1 MKISIGP
8 ISYFWQRQRIFDF
21 YQSLEDTEIDIV
33 YLGET
38 ICSKRR
44 ELSFD
49 DWLEI
54 ADRLNKSGKEV
65 VLSTLTLIEAA
76 SELSLQGRIAKNGQ
90 YTVEANDMSAIRK
103 LCGERPFVIGPHI
116 NTYNSDTLEL
126 FNEMGACRWV
136 IPVELGKETIS
147 EIQQHRPEG
156 METEIFAFGNLPLAF
171 SARCYTARAH
181 NRPKDSCDFI
191 CLNYPDGLAMF
202 TQENEPFLFLNGVQT
217 QSVAKQNLVTLLDDI
232 NNLGIDVIR
241 IMPQSEG
248 MSEIIEIFHSV
259 LNGNMLVDTAL
270 EKLTVFHPF
279 GKCNGYWFGEEGMV
293 WIDNST
299 KQKENNQ
306 KASSCQVKD
315 EVEEEC

>member
-8 ISYFWQRQRIFDF
+8 ISYFWERQKVFDF
-21 YQSLEDTEIDIV
+21 YKSLEETAVDII

-44 ELSFD
+44 EVTLE

-54 ADRLNKSGKEV
+54 ANQLNNAGKEV

-90 YTVEANDMSAIRK
+90 YTVEVNDMAAIHK
-103 LCGERPFVIGPHI
+103 MSGLQQPFVIGPHI
-116 NTYNSDTLEL
+116 NTYNSATLEL
-126 FNEMGACRWV
+126 FNEMGASRWV
-136 IPVELGKETIS
+136 MPVEIGNKTIS
-147 EIQQHRPEG
+147 KMQQHRPAG

-191 CLNYPDGLAMF
+191 CLDYPDGLSMY
-202 TQENEPFLFLNGVQT
+202 TQDKEPFLILNGIQT
-217 QSVAKQNLVTLLDDI
+217 QSAAKQNLVTLLGDV
-232 NNLGIDVIR
+232 NELGIDVIR

-248 MSEIIEIFHSV
+248 MPEIIDIFHRV
-259 LNGNMLVDTAL
+259 LNGNLQVETAL
-270 EKLTVFHPF
+270 EKLAPFHLN
-279 GKCNGYWFGEEGMV
+279 GKCNGYWFGEEGMI
-293 WIDNST
+293 WIDDSEFCSKT
-299 KQKENNQ
+299 AE
-306 KASSCQVKD
+306 A
-315 EVEEEC
+315 

>member
-1 MKISIGP
+1 MKISAGP
-8 ISYFWQRQRIFDF
+8 ISYFWERQKVFDF
-21 YQSLEDTEIDIV
+21 YQCLEETAVDIV

-44 ELSFD
+44 EISLA

-54 ADRLNKSGKEV
+54 ANQLSNAGKEV

-76 SELSLQGRIAKNGQ
+76 SELSYQDRITKNGH
-90 YTVEANDMSAIRK
+90 YTIEANDMAAIHQ
-103 LCGERPFVIGPHI
+103 LGGQQPFVVGPHI

-136 IPVELGKETIS
+136 IPVELGNETIS
-147 EIQQHRPEG
+147 KIQQKRPAD
-156 METEIFAFGNLPLAF
+156 METEMLVFGNLPLAF

-181 NRPKDSCDFI
+181 NRSKDSCDFI
-191 CLNYPDGLAMF
+191 CQDYPEGLPMF
-202 TQENEPFLFLNGVQT
+202 TQENEPFLILNGIQT

-232 NNLGIDVIR
+232 NKLGIDVIR

-248 MSEIIEIFHSV
+248 MPEIIEIFHNV
-259 LNGNMLVDTAL
+259 LNGNLQAETAL
-270 EKLTVFHPF
+270 EKLAAFQLY

-293 WIDNST
+293 WISNSN
-299 KQKENNQ
+299 KQKE
-306 KASSCQVKD
+306 CCRDV
-315 EVEEEC
+315 

>member
-1 MKISIGP
+1 MAMKISTGP
-8 ISYFWQRQRIFDF
+8 ISYLWERQKVFDF
-21 YQSLEDTEIDIV
+21 YKDLEETAVDIV

-44 ELSFD
+44 QVSLE

-54 ADRLNKSGKEV
+54 ADQLSKAGKEV

-76 SELSLQGRIAKNGQ
+76 SELSHQGRITKNGQ
-90 YTVEANDMSAIRK
+90 YMVEANDMAAIQR
-103 LCGERPFVIGPHI
+103 LGGQQPFVIGPHI

-126 FNEMGACRWV
+126 FYEMGACRWV
-136 IPVELGKETIS
+136 IPVEIGNETIS
-147 EIQQHRPEG
+147 KMQQKRPAD

-181 NRPKDSCDFI
+181 NKPKDSCEFI
-191 CLNYPDGLAMF
+191 CKDYPDGLPMF
-202 TQENEPFLFLNGVQT
+202 TQEHEPFLILNGIQT

-232 NNLGIDVIR
+232 NNLGIDIIR

-248 MSEIIEIFHSV
+248 MPEIIEIFHKV
-259 LNGNMLVDTAL
+259 MNGSMQTEVAL
-270 EKLTVFHPF
+270 EKLDTFQLY

-293 WIDNST
+293 WISNPGFRSRT
-299 KQKENNQ
+299 AE
-306 KASSCQVKD
+306 A
-315 EVEEEC
+315 

>member
-8 ISYFWQRQRIFDF
+8 ISYFWERQKVFDF
-21 YQSLEDTEIDIV
+21 YKSLEETAVDII

-44 ELSFD
+44 EVTLD

-54 ADRLNKSGKEV
+54 ANQLSKAGKEV

-90 YTVEANDMSAIRK
+90 YTVEVNDMAAIHK
-103 LCGERPFVIGPHI
+103 MSGQQQPFVIGPHI
-116 NTYNSDTLEL
+116 NTYNSATLEL
-126 FNEMGACRWV
+126 FNEMGASRWV
-136 IPVELGKETIS
+136 VPVEIGNKTIS
-147 EIQQHRPEG
+147 EMQQRRPAG

-191 CLNYPDGLAMF
+191 CMDYPDGLSMY
-202 TQENEPFLFLNGVQT
+202 TQDKEPFLILNGIQT
-217 QSVAKQNLVTLLDDI
+217 QSVAKQNLVTLLGDV
-232 NNLGIDVIR
+232 NELGIDVIR

-248 MSEIIEIFHSV
+248 MPEIIDIFHRV
-259 LNGNMLVDTAL
+259 LNGNLQVETAL
-270 EKLTVFHPF
+270 EKLAPFHLN
-279 GKCNGYWFGEEGMV
+279 GKCNGYWFGEEGMI
-293 WIDNST
+293 WIDDSEFCSKT
-299 KQKENNQ
+299 AE
-306 KASSCQVKD
+306 A
-315 EVEEEC
+315 

>member
-8 ISYFWQRQRIFDF
+8 ISYFWERQKVFDF
-21 YQSLEDTEIDIV
+21 YKDLEESAVDIV

-44 ELSFD
+44 EVTLA

-54 ADRLNKSGKEV
+54 ANQLTKAGKEV

-76 SELSLQGRIAKNGQ
+76 SELSLQGRIAKNDQ
-90 YTVEANDMSAIRK
+90 YTVEANDMAAIHK
-103 LCGERPFVIGPHI
+103 LGGQQPFVIGPHI

-136 IPVELGKETIS
+136 IPVELGNETIS
-147 EIQQHRPEG
+147 KIQQHRPAG

-191 CLNYPDGLAMF
+191 CLDYPDGLPMY
-202 TQENEPFLFLNGVQT
+202 TQEKEPFLILNGIQT
-217 QSVAKQNLVTLLDDI
+217 QSVAKQNLVTLLDDV
-232 NNLGIDVIR
+232 NELGIDIIR

-248 MSEIIEIFHSV
+248 MPEIIEIFHHV
-259 LNGNMLVDTAL
+259 LNGDVQAETAL
-270 EKLTVFHPF
+270 EKLEAFHQY

-293 WIDNST
+293 WINNLNKQQNS
-299 KQKENNQ
+299 
-306 KASSCQVKD
+306 CRDV
-315 EVEEEC
+315 